1 MVISNNFLLH
11 KIVIPKEL
19 FERTLISSRAS
30 RSECLGKFLENFRKK
45 FSGRQ
50 TQEPQ
55 IQVTFHEENVCD
67 EIRLIFSNLKSFVC
81 FVCF

>member
-19 FERTLISSRAS
+19 FERTLISSRTS

-55 IQVTFHEENVCD
+55 I
-67 EIRLIFSNLKSFVC
+67 
-81 FVCF
+81 